1 MLFMSRIYLVVFS
14 LLFSFALQAQVSKI
28 VRGKLIDQ
36 KTKYAV
42 EEVALALKNT
52 ATKATFVSETDDD
65 GKFAFKNIPLGN
77 YELHVTDKDYNDIV
91 QKVELNED
99 HLSNFTFGTPITVG
113 LKVSWLFNWGDRKI
127 KTKSGKIYV
136 QEHFWSHL
144 LGKIILGIYGLCLLL
159 VFFYSVLQLSLAIN
173 YSRSKRNRYLYKPFS
188 FKGRIDRRDY
198 LISIL
203 KIFLFEIGINIIFLS
218 FGKLNFENLISI
230 KFVFYALFNL
240 LIAYYFLSQS
250 SKRLH
255 DLNKSS
261 WNLILVIFLPF
272 YCLYLILVKGSSEN
286 NIFGNS
292 TIKQTIQDKP
302 IFDPATTPKVT
313 IQLPMYNELY
323 VAERII
329 ETISNFDY
337 PSDKLQIQVLDDST
351 DETKDVIAKKVAEV
365 AARGINIQHIHR
377 VDRTGY
383 KAGALDAAMDRV
395 EGDFIA
401 IFDADFIPDPDFLQ
415 KTMPYFQDEKIG
427 VVQTRW
433 GHINKDYS
441 ILTELQA
448 FGLNGHFAIE
458 QGGRN
463 SAGHFINFNGTGGI
477 WRKNCIEEA
486 GGWEH
491 DTLTEDLDLSY
502 RAQIKGWKFKYLED
516 VIAPAELPITMSA
529 LKSQQHRWM
538 KGGAECFV
546 KMWKKL
552 LFAKGVK
559 LSDRV
564 HGLSHLFNSSVFV
577 FILIISMLSLV
588 VLHIKDSF
596 SDLNYVLQYMGV
608 FIVSTIFLMYYYWNA
623 YRDKTANTFAS
634 FIRFIGRFV
643 QFLVVSM
650 GLSLSNTVAVIE
662 GYLGIKSSFVR
673 TPKFNV
679 LVKSEFKGNKYDK
692 KSLSI
697 INIAEGILMVT
708 FGFTAINRIAFGDL
722 GMAPFHLMLACG
734 YGVIF
739 FSTLKENRNSAH

>member
-1 MLFMSRIYLVVFS
+1 MTRIYLVIFT
-14 LLFSFALQAQVSKI
+14 LLFTFALEAQVSK
-28 VRGKLIDQ
+28 VVTGKMIDQ
-36 KTKYAV
+36 KTEEPI
-42 EEVALALKNT
+42 EEVELMLKNT
-52 ATKATFVSETDDD
+52 DTKAEYRAETNDE
-65 GKFAFKNIPLGN
+65 GKFEFKNIPFGK
-77 YELHVTDKDYNDIV
+77 YEFHVSDEDYNDNTFKI
-91 QKVELNED
+91 ELTEEHAN
-99 HLSNFTFGTPITVG
+99 NFTFGSDITAS
-113 LKVSWLFNWGDRKI
+113 LKVSWMFNWGDRKV
-127 KTKSGKIYV
+127 KTADGKTILK
-136 QEHFWSHL
+136 EHYWSHL
-144 LGKIILGIYGLCLLL
+144 TGKIVLTIYGLCLLL
-159 VFFYSVLQLSLAIN
+159 VFFYSVLQLSLSIA
-173 YSRSKRNRYLYKPFS
+173 YVRNRKKKNLEPKP
-188 FKGRIDRRDY
+188 KY
-198 LISIL
+198 
-203 KIFLFEIGINIIFLS
+203 
-218 FGKLNFENLISI
+218 
-230 KFVFYALFNL
+230 
-240 LIAYYFLSQS
+240 
-250 SKRLH
+250 
-255 DLNKSS
+255 
-261 WNLILVIFLPF
+261 
-272 YCLYLILVKGSSEN
+272 
-286 NIFGNS
+286 
-292 TIKQTIQDKP
+292 
-302 IFDPATTPKVT
+302 DPATTPKVT
-313 IQLPMYNELY
+313 VQLPMFNELY
-323 VAERII
+323 VADRII
-329 ETISNFDY
+329 ETIAKFDY

-433 GHINKDYS
+433 GHINKNYS

-463 SAGHFINFNGTGGI
+463 AAGHFINFNGTGGV
-477 WRKNCIEEA
+477 WRKKCIEDA

-502 RAQIKGWKFKYLED
+502 RAQIKGWRFKYLED

-546 KMWKKL
+546 KMWKTL
-552 LFAKGVK
+552 LTAKNVK
-559 LSDRV
+559 LMDRV
-564 HGLSHLFNSSVFV
+564 HGMSHLFNSSVFV
-577 FILIISMLSLV
+577 FILVVSLLSLV
-588 VLHIKDSF
+588 VLQIKDSF
-596 SDLNYVLQYMGV
+596 SDLNFILQYMGIFV
-608 FIVSTIFLMYYYWNA
+608 ISTVFLMYYYWNA
-623 YRDKTANTFAS
+623 FRDKNENKIGS
-634 FIRFIGRFV
+634 FFRFVGRFF

-679 LVKSEFKGNKYDK
+679 SKKSEFKGNKYDK

-708 FGFTAINRIAFGDL
+708 FGFTAVNRAIYGDL
-722 GMAPFHLMLACG
+722 GMLPFHLMLACG

-739 FSTLKENRNSAH
+739 FSTLKEIRTSGQ